1 MNVLDSKVIKDFI
14 KTADNGWK
22 QGWHETNG
30 GNMSYR
36 LVDEEINDIKENFDE
51 SGVWNKMDVKV
62 PEFANM
68 YFIITGSG
76 KFFQNIKD
84 EPEDSICIVRLN
96 ENGDMYK
103 IVWGLINGGR
113 PTGELESHILSHSIK
128 TRTTGGKHRVVYH
141 SHPIYTNVLT
151 FLLPINSEVF
161 TRELWEMV
169 TECSIIFPNGVGVI
183 PWMVPYGADIG
194 KATCEMMEKHD
205 AVVWAHHGLLCSGS
219 TLDEAFGIM
228 HTIEKA
234 ATMLVNV
241 LQAGGKRQTMSADN
255 IRAIAEKFELDLD
268 ERYLYEK

>member
-1 MNVLDSKVIKDFI
+1 MRVLDSKVMKDFI
-14 KTADNGWK
+14 KAADNGWK

-36 LVDEEINDIKENFDE
+36 LTDEEIRDMKWNFRE
-51 SGVWNKMDVKV
+51 YGQWYEIGVEV
-62 PEFANM
+62 PEFANK

-76 KFFQNIKD
+76 KFFQNIKE
-84 EPEDSICIVRLN
+84 EPEDSIGIIKLS
-96 ENGDMYK
+96 ENGDRYK
-103 IVWGLINGGR
+103 IVWGLVNGGK
-113 PTGELESHILSHSIK
+113 PTGELASHILSHSIK
-128 TRTTGGKHRVVYH
+128 YRTTNGRHRVVYH
-141 SHPIYTNVLT
+141 SHPIYTNALT
-151 FLLPINSEVF
+151 FLLPIDSEVF

-205 AVVWAHHGLLCSGS
+205 AVVWAHHGLLCSGA
-219 TLDEAFGIM
+219 TLNEAFGIM

-255 IRAIAEKFELDLD
+255 IRAIAKRFELNLD
-268 ERYLYEK
+268 EKYLYEK